1 MKALVGT
8 LKREKDLVGAFSWH
22 CETSRRFVDRCSAG
36 RGAGECVI
44 SSLSSWR
51 PCLCCPDQLAPSPLL
66 ANTGAGGG
74 GQHGPCLLQEV
85 GTTVP
90 HTHLPLDT
98 QFRIDHDVCR
108 QAARA
113 RRPRGR
119 AAERSLLF
127 VRFKVGGSH
136 VSAGCGRLE
145 PRNKGAG
152 EKFGDFHHN

>member
-1 MKALVGT
+1 MKLRECSLTGVVRVAALASV
-8 LKREKDLVGAFSWH
+8 
-22 CETSRRFVDRCSAG
+22 
-36 RGAGECVI
+36 
-44 SSLSSWR
+44 SSPPVSSWR

-98 QFRIDHDVCR
+98 QFRISHDVCR

-127 VRFKVGGSH
+127 VRFKVGGI
-136 VSAGCGRLE
+136 VRCQLVAADWNQGIWGQARDLGIPTRLC
-145 PRNKGAG
+145 P
-152 EKFGDFHHN
+152 

>member
-1 MKALVGT
+1 MKLRECSLTGVVRVAALASV
-8 LKREKDLVGAFSWH
+8 
-22 CETSRRFVDRCSAG
+22 
-36 RGAGECVI
+36 
-44 SSLSSWR
+44 SSPPVSSWR

-98 QFRIDHDVCR
+98 QFRISHDVCR

-127 VRFKVGGSH
+127 VRFKVGGSQ

-152 EKFGDFHHN
+152 ERFGDSHEVNEQSSRFLQIALLMIQNAKYY